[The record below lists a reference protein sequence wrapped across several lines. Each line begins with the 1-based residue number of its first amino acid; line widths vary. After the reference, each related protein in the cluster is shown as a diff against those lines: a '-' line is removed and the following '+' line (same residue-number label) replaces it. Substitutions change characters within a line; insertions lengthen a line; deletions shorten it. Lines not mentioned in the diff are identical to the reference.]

1 MITFNEI
8 GFMKKYIYLFSAL
21 ILNTFYGFAQM
32 THADSS
38 FVNSISGEQTYI
50 SYWYKPGVWH
60 VNSEVSSLP
69 NLYDQIDNDYPFATS
84 DFDNCN
90 QSIITEDSLKEV
102 TLVNETINHYE
113 DSLNITVYGLHKPF
127 RQLNFSLGTKSGKT
141 FALMDSSHVL
151 SPQHDIAFLVITG
164 TGTNLAKSILDGS
177 GYHNTNCFTNNLIN
191 KLGDV
196 FVPIVPNDE
205 LRAIYFNRKKLSSTG
220 SSTGVPYLLNY
231 LNASGRAYGVNRLI
245 ETVAWIKYLKKTYK
259 RVVVLG
265 LSTGGKVA
273 HWSALMAE
281 PDAAIISSGYSIL
294 VDNDLNSQLVNSM
307 SYGNYLLVF
316 NKDSI
321 RNRTTQ
327 LKTQLLLTLPQ
338 NDSWLPQLDIDS
350 SYTKNFYQGVGN
362 VSFFYNY
369 VNHAFPPCN
378 TMDTFLQRV
387 LSMPKVMSSIDS
399 SLCNKDSLVLNLH
412 FDGQPPF
419 QFQLLKDGQSQGSF
433 SSTSNSFAV
442 SLLAEGTYI
451 IDSLVDGLGRKGY
464 RSDSIFYVK
473 HAAPDF
479 LNLSHHF
486 LCDSQKNVIEFQC
499 AGTSPWTLFYS
510 NNSSLD
516 SLQFN
521 QSSANLLW
529 PNGTYHFLKLRD
541 AHNCEVQISDSLYLA
556 NQLSNAMIQSITY
569 DCALQENVIHLQL
582 SGNFPMVL
590 TYYDASKQQSAT
602 RILTSLQNALQFDNG
617 DYHFLNIED
626 SNHCLLSFDT
636 VLHLHTVPISL
647 SLGNMNYICGLPYTS
662 LAYFQT
668 GTPPFAFKIEDQL
681 GVRLKSSMALQ
692 DTLQLMPGQTIIHE
706 LSDAN
711 GCIVKLKDSIV
722 DNPNKPILIDAP
734 QIDFNCESKQYDL
747 KINMDAAFPLRAH
760 CRLNDSSFMFITAT
774 QENELHIAAGQFRI
788 DSVHDANTCYLNG
801 LVDTVLNN
809 PIPSSFQLQQHQFT
823 LSAPKTSLG
832 HHYRWIRND
841 MIIQVGSDS
850 VLSITKSG
858 RYSVEIIDPMNCPF
872 RSEILDVQLENGQIY
887 PNPFTDKLQVFL
899 EKDPGEVVELSI
911 CDLAGRR
918 MQQAS
923 ITSNVTQLNFQDLP
937 KGIYVIHF
945 YTNSTYKRYLSKQ
958 LLKK

>member
-1 MITFNEI
+1 MKIQIYIITA
-8 GFMKKYIYLFSAL
+8 LLLSSFSVL
-21 ILNTFYGFAQM
+21 AQM
-32 THADSS
+32 SHSDSTYL
-38 FVNSISGEQTYI
+38 NSISGEQTYI
-50 SYWYKPGVWH
+50 SYWNKPGVWFL
-60 VNSEVSSLP
+60 NSEVTSLP
-69 NLYDQIDNDYPFATS
+69 NLYDQIENDYPFASS
-84 DFDNCN
+84 DFENCN
-90 QSIITEDSLKEV
+90 QQIITADSLKDV
-102 TLVNETINHYE
+102 TLINQTINQYE
-113 DSLNITVYGLHKPF
+113 DSQNVVLYGLDKPF
-127 RQLNFSLGTKSGKT
+127 RQLNFSLGSKFGKT

-151 SPQHDIAFLVITG
+151 SSQHDIAFLVITG
-164 TGTNLAKSILDGS
+164 TGTNLARSILDGS

-205 LRAIYFNRKKLSSTG
+205 LRAIYFNKKKLTG
-220 SSTGVPYLLNY
+220 TISGNAIPFLLSY
-231 LNASGRAYGVNRLI
+231 LNAGGRAYGVNRLI

-273 HWSALMAE
+273 HWSSLMAE

-294 VDNDLNSQLVNSM
+294 VDNDFSSQLINSM
-307 SYGNYLLVF
+307 SYGNYLTIF

-327 LKTQLLLTLPQ
+327 LKTQLLLTLAQ
-338 NDSWLPQLDIDS
+338 NDTWISQLDIDS
-350 SYTKNFYQGVGN
+350 SYTKNFYQGINN

-378 TMDTFLQRV
+378 TIDTFLQRV
-387 LSMPKVMSSIDS
+387 LLMPKVISNIDS

-412 FDGQPPF
+412 FEGQPPF
-419 QFQLLKDGQSQGSF
+419 QFQLLKDGQSQSSY

-464 RSDSIFYVK
+464 RSDSIFYSK
-473 HAAPDF
+473 HMAPDF
-479 LNLSHHF
+479 VNLSHHF
-486 LCDSQKNVIEFQC
+486 LCDSQKNAIEFQC
-499 AGTSPWTLFYS
+499 AGTSPWTLFYT

-516 SLQFN
+516 SLQLN
-521 QSSANLLW
+521 QSSANFLW
-529 PNGTYHFLKLRD
+529 PNGDYQFLKLRD
-541 AHNCEVQISDSLYLA
+541 AHNCEVQISDSLQLA
-556 NQLSNAMIQSITY
+556 NQLSNAMIQSIAY
-569 DCALQENVIHLQL
+569 DCSLQENVVHLQL

-590 TYYDASKQQSAT
+590 TYYDASKQQTAT

-617 DYHFLNIED
+617 DYHFLTIED
-626 SNHCLLSFDT
+626 SNHCMLSFDT

-662 LAYFQT
+662 LAYHQT
-668 GTPPFAFKIEDQL
+668 GTPPFVFKIEDQL
-681 GVRLKSSMALQ
+681 GVRLKSSMAPQ
-692 DTLQLMPGQTIIHE
+692 DTLQLMPGQTILHE

-722 DNPNKPILIDAP
+722 DNPNKPILVDAP
-734 QIDFNCESKQYDL
+734 QIDFNCESTQYDV
-747 KINMDAAFPLRAH
+747 KINLDAAFPLRAH
-760 CRLNDSSFMFITAT
+760 CRWNDSSFMFITAT
-774 QENELHIAAGQFRI
+774 HENELHLAAGQFRI
-788 DSVHDANTCYLNG
+788 DSVHDANACYLNG

-809 PIPSSFQLQQHQFT
+809 PIPSSFQLQHHQFT

-832 HHYRWIRND
+832 HQYRWIRND
-841 MIIQVGSDS
+841 MIIQVSSDS
-850 VLSITKSG
+850 VLSITQSG
-858 RYSVEIIDPMNCPF
+858 RYSVEIYYATNCLF
-872 RSEILDVQLENGQIY
+872 RSKILDVQLENGQIY
-887 PNPFTDKLQVFL
+887 PNPFTNKVQVFL
-899 EKDPGEVVELSI
+899 EKDPGEEVELSI

-923 ITSNVTQLNFQDLP
+923 ITSNVTQLNLQDLP